1 VEFSTCFA
9 VRRIGKKVEGD
20 RMDILLVDDSRTMR
34 MIVQRAIRQAGY
46 RALTVGEAENGA
58 QALEKLQGQKPMLIL
73 SDWNMPEMSGID
85 FLRQLRAS
93 ENKVPFGFITSESS
107 AGIKELAMNSGAD
120 FLISKPFTPED
131 VERALTPIL
140 GGC

>member
-1 VEFSTCFA
+1 
-9 VRRIGKKVEGD
+9 
-20 RMDILLVDDSRTMR
+20 MDILLVDDSRTMR

-58 QALEKLQGQKPMLIL
+58 QALEKLRGEKPMLIL

-85 FLRQLRAS
+85 FLRQLRAE

-131 VERALTPIL
+131 VEKALTPIL